1 MHFKSFGALTGTPEA
16 LKKMMTRK
24 DCEVKELT
32 PGEPL
37 VLCIVCWNIFFP
49 SIVHL
54 KERFYFALLFYISNI
69 YLQFFEK
76 E

>member
-37 VLCIVCWNIFFP
+37 VLCIVCWK
-49 SIVHL
+49 
-54 KERFYFALLFYISNI
+54 KERL
-69 YLQFFEK
+69 ERGEMK
-76 E
+76 R